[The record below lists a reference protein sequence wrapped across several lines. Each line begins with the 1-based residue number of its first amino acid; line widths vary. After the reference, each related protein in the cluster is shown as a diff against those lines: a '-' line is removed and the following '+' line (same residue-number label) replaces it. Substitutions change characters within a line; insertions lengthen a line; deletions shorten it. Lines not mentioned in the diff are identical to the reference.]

1 MTGSTIQTS
10 ATATTSS
17 VVVSSLQ
24 IQSATYSTLGGSSL
38 SASTL
43 QAQNATYSTLSGSNL
58 SASTLSTSTLS
69 ASTIRSNTLTLSTI
83 STSSIM
89 TTGNVGIGTTLP
101 ASQLT
106 VHGGNTST
114 AITVAN
120 GYNAANYSRYGL
132 AYSASQYSNLAVAG
146 DTVINAVGG
155 NMILEAQNKNIS
167 LSVPTANG
175 QNTLTVSGT
184 GAGATSSTPGWGSLT
199 NTFKY
204 NNIALTWTAPVACYV
219 SSVSMY
225 LGQGNNGTNISMYLN
240 GNFINE
246 WWPFQGY
253 GLYVINATGSSTA
266 NGAAT
271 TPTPFSAMGQTLLQA
286 GQTLVI
292 YVSSLQAFNYFY
304 YGRDNT
310 TGGIGFSVVYT
321 SPQVSMSLSSTAPAL
336 SLGSNGVGIGAS
348 APLATLDVNGSI
360 RALSATYNALTSGT
374 GVDII
379 YSGGGTLSSGTRGAG
394 GVLTAATMAYAASGH
409 TWYVGSSA
417 GTNAMTVASTGRLG
431 VGTAAPRRVV
441 DIVGP
446 PTNPLTYA
454 PTQLSVSDTA
464 GSAMMN
470 LLIGVDGTSNYASI
484 QSSQSGVGGRPLL
497 LNATEGNVG
506 IGTSNPGSLLS
517 VYGSSTA
524 YSGLINI
531 QNTTTVGASSFAI
544 LAPNLIAGQG
554 HSMVIGQNT
563 SANNSFFIFF
573 QYTSAGSASNYL
585 CFSPYGSGANSL
597 VITNS
602 SNIGIGTT
610 TPGYALDVIGSAR
623 ASGSLIFGSSGSYLA
638 GCIYSDANWGC
649 IIRAK
654 TANPNTAAFLF
665 SNSAD
670 THLMT
675 ITNSGSVGIGTD
687 TPPAWGQTTIC
698 GAGNSVNSSNQ
709 LVLMN
714 SSNTNMV
721 LMSAMGTSAA
731 YIQSFQQGSGGA
743 TLCLNQL
750 GGNVGI
756 GMTNPGY
763 ALDVAGTGRATTGL
777 VAGNGTTAVALQLL
791 DIPAA
796 SWRLTTGD
804 YNLSIQNN
812 SSSWTNRLMINQNG
826 LVGIGT
832 TSPTAVLTVHN
843 TGAQQTHHLI
853 IRGQEFYQASNSST
867 GIALNIGVNR
877 VGNKQLWFMDP
888 DLAINTTNAAI
899 RYSLGSTTAYIGAI
913 STDGTTSVPLSLSG
927 SSISLAVGNVGIGIT
942 NPFSK
947 LNIAGGNI
955 QLGSA
960 AEYEN
965 GTTCTEVI
973 LFGGSY
979 AANWTYGYAGIQG
992 GCAGSGGPSGFG
1004 GVLNF
1009 WTKAD
1014 NSSSYVGMTLNRGN
1028 VAIGTTDT
1036 QNNKLRVFGGN
1047 SNSGISL
1054 GDYTTSAG
1062 VKYIGITNA
1071 ADGTNVGP
1079 SSGFSGMTLGSPL
1092 DGTTEGYLALHTH
1105 DYGITSGE
1113 RMRIDKSGNVGIG
1126 LTNPSYLLHVAGSL
1140 NCSSLYVNGVS
1151 ITSLGAK
1158 WTESGS
1164 NAYYTAGNIGIGTT
1178 SPSNLLTVAQLG
1190 SNYSAPVLVL
1200 DAGIPA
1206 NATAG
1211 APRGI
1216 GKPLL
1221 GIGNSSW
1228 TSGGVAGDYY
1238 GIGFGY
1244 GGATSGSYFPAE
1256 IGLYV
1261 QTTSGA
1267 TWGDIVFS
1275 TRSTTANIVASE
1287 RLRITGAGN
1296 IGIGI
1301 TNPSYPLSLV
1311 GVQSING
1318 LSSQYSRTAS
1328 SGNLLFHTSSDSYY
1342 YPTMNVFNYD
1352 HNNNGIFFD
1361 IIYTSPNWQSCY
1373 SGTNWG
1379 IYKSGGVLQFAY
1391 LNGTAG
1397 TTGDLTNA
1405 MVLTSSGVGIGTSN
1419 PSVTLHAY
1427 GNAVVA
1433 NYKPYVYSHFTVS
1446 RSAAAASMAIVA
1458 GTETTT
1464 ATLYLGTPLSP
1475 STSAN
1480 SAYKVCILANGN
1492 GSGSGWST
1500 ADLHFCLN
1508 HSTGGSS
1515 NDIANTASITDSKMV
1530 IKTYG
1535 NVGIGTIDPSAKL
1548 HVNGT
1553 TFIQG
1558 PTVGT
1563 TTTNVIGNFGLRI
1576 SQLTSVQETVGQIV
1590 GQMCF
1595 HGWGR
1600 PNASSFIRC
1609 ITDST
1614 NGYDDAG
1621 ALAFGT
1627 SSAGTGA
1634 VETMRISEA
1643 GNVGIGKTNP
1653 AYLLDVAGSLN
1664 CTGLYVN
1671 GSVFTG
1677 GSGATW
1683 TVSGSNA
1690 YYTTGNIGIG
1700 TASPG
1705 AKLDVYSS
1713 ASNQSAVNIGAAGEA
1728 YSLTSSSKSPYYTAG
1743 TIAAIYTTATSTNN
1757 GCLIDL
1763 NAYNSSNGATDV
1775 FFGAVA
1781 GPTGNGPANFV
1792 IGRRTAVNSWAES
1805 VRVDTNG
1812 NLGIGTASPTE
1823 NLTVYGSAIGLR
1835 NSSAGTFAIGLA
1847 TGSGQFSSSAVAADS
1862 IIRSMNGNLLLQT
1875 GSGAAALSI
1884 NNSTNY
1890 VGIGTTTPS
1899 NPLTVV
1905 GSATIR
1911 GQLFSVGGNTSTYYP
1926 VLIDASPSWET
1937 TNIYK
1942 FNISR
1947 SNVHMDASWKGSTT
1961 IVVEGH
1967 NYSWGNGADFI
1978 KYKILGSTSGPVSW
1992 GNFVANIFEDPNSS
2006 FVVIYLRGNTTYYFS
2021 GEGCLLNNANAS
2033 GTSVTVPAAN
2043 NASYSAT
2050 TTVTAPFGSLVVSGD
2065 YRDNIWSVGGNV
2077 GIGKS
2082 NPTQLLDVNGAINCT
2097 SFLVNGTAV
2106 ATGTGSVWGVN
2117 GSMAYYTSGYVGVGT
2132 NNPLNTTPN
2141 FIGTNGG
2148 NGMDVWSTTA
2158 FDAWA
2163 KIRILCNA
2171 SQYGRTS
2178 LEMIGRWE
2186 GNNDAWTLNGGR
2198 NNIVFGYQ
2206 TSQGS
2211 AITYVNAIQSF
2222 NGQLG
2227 FFSSGY
2233 SSAVPALTLSSGGFV
2248 GIGTTTPAVSLH
2260 VFGSSNTGYQNRIQ
2274 IEGNANDVAC
2284 INLKTAANT
2293 SYIFTDGSG
2302 NLQLYPNTAASQH
2315 VFIQPNVSGKV
2326 AIGNNGNTPLGTLQV
2341 GAGAGSVASDGT
2353 IVVGKTNG
2361 AGSVRNFKMGYD
2373 ADYNFVLGDFFSN
2386 GSAWTPQV
2394 KLAYGAPANCVVVNT
2409 SGYVGIG
2416 TASPGNL
2423 FNVYAPQSTSWPVMF
2438 NYSSGI
2444 QIVMGNGGSS
2454 SNFQMDTYN
2463 TTTGTRP
2470 ALCINPSGGYV
2481 GIGTASPNSYFTI
2494 GSGSPA
2500 PTYYGVNWTCFNT
2513 SSGAAYY
2520 SVYDGTR
2527 QVFMGA
2533 DSSGYGMIG
2542 TLTNHD
2548 FVIRVN
2554 NAERVRFTSTGNV
2567 GIGITTP
2574 STKLH
2579 VVGGTTTDS
2588 LLVSGA
2594 PISTGLTVFSGPASN
2609 TYTLP
2614 YGAGLYFLYFHYGNP
2629 IANYPAAVW
2638 QVFYDGFTSAV
2649 YTKMFSTNGPQ
2660 YGQITSASG
2669 NVLTISN
2676 GGAWWGYDSNGV
2688 LYVRVTKIC

>member
-1 MTGSTIQTS
+1 
-10 ATATTSS
+10 
-17 VVVSSLQ
+17 
-24 IQSATYSTLGGSSL
+24 
-38 SASTL
+38 
-43 QAQNATYSTLSGSNL
+43 
-58 SASTLSTSTLS
+58 
-69 ASTIRSNTLTLSTI
+69 
-83 STSSIM
+83 
-89 TTGNVGIGTTLP
+89 
-101 ASQLT
+101 
-106 VHGGNTST
+106 
-114 AITVAN
+114 
-120 GYNAANYSRYGL
+120 
-132 AYSASQYSNLAVAG
+132 
-146 DTVINAVGG
+146 
-155 NMILEAQNKNIS
+155 
-167 LSVPTANG
+167 
-175 QNTLTVSGT
+175 
-184 GAGATSSTPGWGSLT
+184 
-199 NTFKY
+199 
-204 NNIALTWTAPVACYV
+204 
-219 SSVSMY
+219 
-225 LGQGNNGTNISMYLN
+225 
-240 GNFINE
+240 
-246 WWPFQGY
+246 
-253 GLYVINATGSSTA
+253 
-266 NGAAT
+266 
-271 TPTPFSAMGQTLLQA
+271 
-286 GQTLVI
+286 
-292 YVSSLQAFNYFY
+292 
-304 YGRDNT
+304 
-310 TGGIGFSVVYT
+310 
-321 SPQVSMSLSSTAPAL
+321 
-336 SLGSNGVGIGAS
+336 
-348 APLATLDVNGSI
+348 
-360 RALSATYNALTSGT
+360 
-374 GVDII
+374 
-379 YSGGGTLSSGTRGAG
+379 
-394 GVLTAATMAYAASGH
+394 
-409 TWYVGSSA
+409 
-417 GTNAMTVASTGRLG
+417 
-431 VGTAAPRRVV
+431 
-441 DIVGP
+441 
-446 PTNPLTYA
+446 
-454 PTQLSVSDTA
+454 
-464 GSAMMN
+464 
-470 LLIGVDGTSNYASI
+470 
-484 QSSQSGVGGRPLL
+484 
-497 LNATEGNVG
+497 
-506 IGTSNPGSLLS
+506 
-517 VYGSSTA
+517 
-524 YSGLINI
+524 
-531 QNTTTVGASSFAI
+531 
-544 LAPNLIAGQG
+544 
-554 HSMVIGQNT
+554 
-563 SANNSFFIFF
+563 
-573 QYTSAGSASNYL
+573 
-585 CFSPYGSGANSL
+585 
-597 VITNS
+597 
-602 SNIGIGTT
+602 
-610 TPGYALDVIGSAR
+610 
-623 ASGSLIFGSSGSYLA
+623 
-638 GCIYSDANWGC
+638 
-649 IIRAK
+649 
-654 TANPNTAAFLF
+654 
-665 SNSAD
+665 
-670 THLMT
+670 
-675 ITNSGSVGIGTD
+675 
-687 TPPAWGQTTIC
+687 
-698 GAGNSVNSSNQ
+698 
-709 LVLMN
+709 
-714 SSNTNMV
+714 
-721 LMSAMGTSAA
+721 
-731 YIQSFQQGSGGA
+731 
-743 TLCLNQL
+743 
-750 GGNVGI
+750 
-756 GMTNPGY
+756 
-763 ALDVAGTGRATTGL
+763 
-777 VAGNGTTAVALQLL
+777 
-791 DIPAA
+791 
-796 SWRLTTGD
+796 
-804 YNLSIQNN
+804 
-812 SSSWTNRLMINQNG
+812 
-826 LVGIGT
+826 
-832 TSPTAVLTVHN
+832 
-843 TGAQQTHHLI
+843 
-853 IRGQEFYQASNSST
+853 
-867 GIALNIGVNR
+867 
-877 VGNKQLWFMDP
+877 
-888 DLAINTTNAAI
+888 
-899 RYSLGSTTAYIGAI
+899 
-913 STDGTTSVPLSLSG
+913 
-927 SSISLAVGNVGIGIT
+927 
-942 NPFSK
+942 
-947 LNIAGGNI
+947 
-955 QLGSA
+955 
-960 AEYEN
+960 
-965 GTTCTEVI
+965 
-973 LFGGSY
+973 
-979 AANWTYGYAGIQG
+979 
-992 GCAGSGGPSGFG
+992 
-1004 GVLNF
+1004 
-1009 WTKAD
+1009 
-1014 NSSSYVGMTLNRGN
+1014 MTLNQGN

-1054 GDYTTSAG
+1054 GDYMTSAG
-1062 VKYIGITNA
+1062 VKYIGITNP

-1079 SSGFSGMTLGSPL
+1079 SSGFSGMTLGSPS
-1092 DGTTEGYLALHTH
+1092 DASTEGYLALHTH

-1151 ITSLGAK
+1151 ITSLGAQ
-1158 WTESGS
+1158 WTQSGS
-1164 NAYYTAGNIGIGTT
+1164 NAYYNTGNIGIGTN

-1296 IGIGI
+1296 VGIGI

-1311 GVQSING
+1311 GAQSING
-1318 LSSQYSRTAS
+1318 ISSQYSRTAS
-1328 SGNLLFHTSSDSYY
+1328 SGNLLFHTSSDSYA

-1361 IIYTSPNWQSCY
+1361 IIYTNPNWQSCY

-1391 LNGTAG
+1391 LNATVG

-1405 MVLTSSGVGIGTSN
+1405 MVLTSTGVGIGINN
-1419 PSVTLHAY
+1419 PSV
-1427 GNAVVA
+1427 
-1433 NYKPYVYSHFTVS
+1433 
-1446 RSAAAASMAIVA
+1446 
-1458 GTETTT
+1458 
-1464 ATLYLGTPLSP
+1464 
-1475 STSAN
+1475 
-1480 SAYKVCILANGN
+1480 
-1492 GSGSGWST
+1492 
-1500 ADLHFCLN
+1500 
-1508 HSTGGSS
+1508 
-1515 NDIANTASITDSKMV
+1515 
-1530 IKTYG
+1530 
-1535 NVGIGTIDPSAKL
+1535 KL
-1548 HVNGT
+1548 HVNGAT
-1553 TFIQG
+1553 LIQG
-1558 PTVGT
+1558 PTMGT
-1563 TTTNVIGNFGLRI
+1563 TTTNAVGNFGLRI
-1576 SQLTSVQETVGQIV
+1576 SQLTSTQLTVGQIV

-1600 PNASSFIRC
+1600 PYASSFIRC

-1621 ALAFGT
+1621 ALVFGT
-1627 SSAGTGA
+1627 SNGGTGA

-1653 AYLLDVAGSLN
+1653 SYLLDVAGSLN

-1705 AKLDVYSS
+1705 AKLDIYSS
-1713 ASNQSAVNIGAAGEA
+1713 ATNQSAVNIGVAGEA
-1728 YSLTSSSKSPYYTAG
+1728 YSLTSSSKSQYYTAG

-1792 IGRRTAVNSWAES
+1792 IGRRTGVNSWAES
-1805 VRVDTNG
+1805 VRVDTSG

-1835 NSSAGTFAIGLA
+1835 NSSAGVFSIGLA
-1847 TGSGQFSSSAVAADS
+1847 TGSGQYSSSAVSADS
-1862 IIRSMNGNLLLQT
+1862 IIRAMNGNLLLQT

-1899 NPLTVV
+1899 TALTVV
-1905 GSATIR
+1905 GSSTIQ

-1926 VLIDASPSWET
+1926 VLIDAGPSWAT

-1967 NYSWGNGADFI
+1967 NYAWGNGADYM
-1978 KYKILGSTSGPVSW
+1978 KYKIIGSTSGPVSW
-1992 GNFVANIFEDPNSS
+1992 GNFVANIFEDSTSS
-2006 FVVIYLRGNTTYYFS
+2006 FIIIYLRGGTTYYFS
-2021 GEGCLLNNANAS
+2021 GEGCLLNNGNAS
-2033 GTSVTVPAAN
+2033 GATLTVPSGN
-2043 NASYSAT
+2043 GSSYAST
-2050 TTVTAPFGSLVVSGD
+2050 TSITAPFGSAVVSGD
-2065 YRDNIWSVGGNV
+2065 FRDNIWSVGGNV

-2117 GSMAYYTSGYVGVGT
+2117 GSMAYYTSGYVGIGT
-2132 NNPLNTTPN
+2132 NNPLNTNPN
-2141 FIGTNGG
+2141 FIGANG

-2171 SQYGRTS
+2171 SQYGRTA

-2186 GNNDAWTLNGGR
+2186 GNNDGWTLNGGR

-2206 TSQGS
+2206 TYQGS

-2233 SSAVPALTLSSGGFV
+2233 STAVPALTLGSGGFV

-2260 VFGSSNTGYQNRIQ
+2260 VFGSSNAGYQNRIQ

-2302 NLQLYPNTAASQH
+2302 NLQLYPSTPASQR
-2315 VFIQPNVSGKV
+2315 VFIQPDVNGKV

-2341 GAGAGSVASDGT
+2341 GTGTGSVASDGT

-2361 AGSVRNFKMGYD
+2361 STSYRNFKMGYD
-2373 ADYNFVLGDFFSN
+2373 ADYNFVLGDFIN
-2386 GSAWTPQV
+2386 GSAWTPHV
-2394 KLAYGAPANCVVVNT
+2394 KLAYGAPANCVVVNS

-2423 FNVYAPQSTSWPVMF
+2423 FHVYAPQSTSWPVMF

-2513 SSGAAYY
+2513 SSGSAYY

-2533 DSSGYGMIG
+2533 DVSGYGMIG

-2554 NAERVRFTSTGNV
+2554 NAERVRFTTTGNV